1 MRVSSRPP
9 GWALAAD
16 LLAVVLVVAG
26 TLVLL
31 SSDLSFRLAGIR
43 VSVRSPWRLFL
54 WAVFVLAVRNW
65 YVRRPPSF
73 NWLLTPFKPSTWA
86 RLRREANAPLVMDE
100 RALLDL
106 DADTVGRGLG
116 RLTVLTIGFSALTV
130 ALLWPQVRQLGS
142 VSDLGDPLFSIWRLA
157 WVNHQL
163 LRDPLSLFDANQ
175 FHPERLTLTYSDAM
189 IVPALMAAPLFWMG
203 IHPVMIYNVLL
214 LASFALS
221 GVSMF
226 LLARALTGRVD
237 TALIAGTL
245 FALYPYRFEH
255 YSHFELLMTMWM
267 PLALWGLHRTLAS
280 GRVRDGVWTGVAFA
294 LQTLSSLY
302 YGCFLAVY
310 MTVLG
315 GALWLGRGRPRQ
327 PLKALAAGALLAAL
341 LIAPVAWQ
349 YIASRP
355 MTGPRDTGTIQ
366 FYSAVGRDYLQP
378 NHRSSLYR
386 RWSEGGSP
394 ERELFPRLMPVALSA
409 VAFWPPLSTARIA
422 YTLAFAIAVD
432 GSFGFNG
439 LTFTSLHAL
448 LPPFQGLRV
457 PARFSLFAGL
467 SLSVL
472 SAFGAMRL
480 LERWPR
486 RQAMLAAAMLAL
498 VIGEALPVLPLQRVW
513 DGPPPIYGSIAGREP
528 PALLAEFPMPPNVY
542 RSDFD
547 ARYLYFST
555 FHWQHLVN
563 GNSGFFPP
571 SYFEL
576 LANENDFPNE
586 AALQYLRSRHVEYLT
601 LHGRFTNQ
609 ARYDES
615 IEWLDGRSDL
625 ELVSAAPWEGG
636 ESRLEIYKP
645 SSICNLQSAICN
657 LQSAIETYLCTS
669 SSTSPATG
677 SATHPETSRS
687 STESPARAQV
697 PTSR

>member
-1 MRVSSRPP
+1 MRASNRPP

-26 TLVLL
+26 VFVLL
-31 SSDLSFRLAGIR
+31 SNDLSFRFIGTR
-43 VSVRSPWRLFL
+43 VSVRSAWRPFL
-54 WAVFVLAVRNW
+54 WALLVLAVRNW
-65 YVRRPPSF
+65 YVRRPASF
-73 NWLLTPFKPSTWA
+73 SWLLTPFKPSTWA
-86 RLRREANAPLVMDE
+86 RLRREAKAPLLMDE
-100 RALLDL
+100 HELLDFQVP
-106 DADTVGRGLG
+106 AARRTLG
-116 RLTVLTIGFSALTV
+116 ELAVLAIGFSALTL
-130 ALLWPQVRQLGS
+130 ALLWPQVRQLDS

-189 IVPALMAAPLFWMG
+189 IVPALMTAPLFWMG
-203 IHPVMIYNVLL
+203 IHPVMIYNLL
-214 LASFALS
+214 LMASFALS

-226 LLARALTGRVD
+226 LLARALTGRLD
-237 TALIAGTL
+237 AALIAGTL

-255 YSHFELLMTMWM
+255 YSHLELLMTMWM
-267 PLALWGLHRTLAS
+267 PLALWGLHRTLAGS
-280 GRVRDGVWTGVAFA
+280 RVRDGLWTGLAFA

-327 PLKALAAGALLAAL
+327 PLRALAAGALLAAV
-341 LIAPVAWQ
+341 LIAPVATQ

-355 MTGPRDTGTIQ
+355 MMGTRETGTIR
-366 FYSAVGRDYLQP
+366 FYSAVGNDYLQP
-378 NHRSSLYR
+378 NYRSLLYG
-386 RWSEGGSP
+386 RWSEGGTP
-394 ERELFPRLMPVALSA
+394 ERELFPRLMPVVLSGVAL
-409 VAFWPPLSTARIA
+409 WPPLSTARIA
-422 YTLAFAIAVD
+422 YALAFVVAVD

-439 LTFTSLHAL
+439 PTFTSLHAL

-457 PARFSLFAGL
+457 PARFSLFAGM
-467 SLSVL
+467 SLTIL
-472 SAFGAMRL
+472 AAFGAARV

-486 RQAMLAAAMLAL
+486 RGALCAAIMMMLA
-498 VIGEALPVLPLQRVW
+498 VGEALPVLPLQRVW
-513 DGPPPIYGSIAGREP
+513 DAPPPIYDSIAGREP
-528 PALLAEFPMPPNVY
+528 PAVLAEFPMPPNVY

-586 AALQYLRSRHVEYLT
+586 AALQYLRSRRVEYLT
-601 LHGRFTNQ
+601 IHGRFTNQ
-609 ARYDES
+609 ARYDETVL
-615 IEWLDGRSDL
+615 WLDGRPDV
-625 ELVSAAPWEGG
+625 ELVSAAPWEGA
-636 ESRLEIYKP
+636 ESRLYR
-645 SSICNLQSAICN
+645 L
-657 LQSAIETYLCTS
+657 
-669 SSTSPATG
+669 
-677 SATHPETSRS
+677 R
-687 STESPARAQV
+687 
-697 PTSR
+697 

>member
-1 MRVSSRPP
+1 MPASNKPP

-16 LLAVVLVVAG
+16 LLAVVLIVAG
-26 TLVLL
+26 TFVLL
-31 SSDLSFRLAGIR
+31 SNDLSFRFIGIR
-43 VSVRSPWRLFL
+43 VSVRSAWRPFV
-54 WAVFVLAVRNW
+54 WAVLVLAVRNW

-73 NWLLTPFKPSTWA
+73 SWLLTPFKPSTWA
-86 RLRREANAPLVMDE
+86 RLRQDACAPLSMDE
-100 RALLDL
+100 RALVDNQ
-106 DADTVGRGLG
+106 AATVPRRLG
-116 RLTVLTIGFSALTV
+116 RLAGLAVASSALTV

-163 LRDPLSLFDANQ
+163 LRDPSSLFDANQ

-189 IVPALMAAPLFWMG
+189 IVPALMTAPLFWFG
-203 IHPVMIYNVLL
+203 IHPVMIYNLLL

-237 TALIAGTL
+237 AGLIAATL

-255 YSHFELLMTMWM
+255 YSHLELLMTMWM

-280 GRVRDGVWTGVAFA
+280 GRVRDGLWTGLAFV
-294 LQTLSSLY
+294 LQSLSSLY

-310 MTVLG
+310 MTVVG

-327 PLKALAAGALLAAL
+327 PVRALAAGALLAAV
-341 LIAPVAWQ
+341 LIAPVAAQ

-355 MTGPRDTGTIQ
+355 MMGARDAGTIQ
-366 FYSAVGRDYLQP
+366 FYSAVGSDYLQP
-378 NHRSSLYR
+378 NYRSRLYQ
-386 RWSEGGSP
+386 RWSEGGIP
-394 ERELFPRLMPVALSA
+394 ERELFPRVMPVVLAGVAL
-409 VAFWPPLSTARIA
+409 WPPLSTARIA
-422 YTLAFAIAVD
+422 YTLAFVVAVD

-439 LTFTSLHAL
+439 PTFTSLHAL

-457 PARFSLFAGL
+457 PARFSVFAGL
-467 SLSVL
+467 SLTIL
-472 SAFGAMRL
+472 AAFGAMRVF
-480 LERWPR
+480 ERWPR
-486 RQAMLAAAMLAL
+486 RQTMLAATMLTLA
-498 VIGEALPVLPLQRVW
+498 VGEALPVLPLQPVW
-513 DGPPPIYGSIAGREP
+513 KAPPPIYDSIAGREP
-528 PALLAEFPMPPNVY
+528 PAVLAEFPMPPNVY

-601 LHGRFTNQ
+601 IHGRFTNQ
-609 ARYDES
+609 ARYDETVL
-615 IEWLDGRSDL
+615 WLDGRSDV
-625 ELVSAAPWEGG
+625 ELVSATPWEGA
-636 ESRLEIYKP
+636 ESRLYR
-645 SSICNLQSAICN
+645 L
-657 LQSAIETYLCTS
+657 
-669 SSTSPATG
+669 
-677 SATHPETSRS
+677 R
-687 STESPARAQV
+687 
-697 PTSR
+697 